1 MIQPQPAP
9 PQRRVIL
16 PEDGEERLRV
26 FGMTLEMIHRSIS
39 VGDSARRR
47 VMLPIYPATFPGTT
61 MWAETLA
68 EWRRQLRK
76 RSKEYNIGR
85 SRGYET
91 VYSAERQVAFTVVA
105 GDSFTGID
113 GARAPRLTR
122 PKGVVTKERVDRNR
136 EAATGQVQLTL
147 IPEQDDKKPPAD
159 ELCDTWFLIV
169 YAAKNEMRIELSL
182 PIELDGD
189 SVVSDYYERILLLPV
204 PISGTIAPMTPE
216 DEGDDGD
223 GGSPLVSR

>member
-26 FGMTLEMIHRSIS
+26 FGMTLEMIDRSIS

-76 RSKEYNIGR
+76 RSKEYDIGR

-113 GARAPRLTR
+113 GARP
-122 PKGVVTKERVDRNR
+122 
-136 EAATGQVQLTL
+136 AA
-147 IPEQDDKKPPAD
+147 
-159 ELCDTWFLIV
+159 DT
-169 YAAKNEMRIELSL
+169 AEGGR
-182 PIELDGD
+182 
-189 SVVSDYYERILLLPV
+189 
-204 PISGTIAPMTPE
+204 
-216 DEGDDGD
+216 DEGA
-223 GGSPLVSR
+223 R

>member
-76 RSKEYNIGR
+76 RSKEYDIGR

>member
-1 MIQPQPAP
+1 M
-9 PQRRVIL
+9 V
-16 PEDGEERLRV
+16 
-26 FGMTLEMIHRSIS
+26 
-39 VGDSARRR
+39 
-47 VMLPIYPATFPGTT
+47 
-61 MWAETLA
+61 
-68 EWRRQLRK
+68 
-76 RSKEYNIGR
+76 
-85 SRGYET
+85 
-91 VYSAERQVAFTVVA
+91 
-105 GDSFTGID
+105 
-113 GARAPRLTR
+113 RAPRLTR